1 MNLKTIATM
10 LLAGTTGPLT
20 SQPLETRDDLL
31 VGTLDNGLTY
41 MIKEHGNPENR
52 AALYLH
58 VSAGSLNETD
68 EIRGIAHYLEHMAFN
83 GSENFKPTEVVS
95 FFESMGLSFGRH
107 QNAFTSFDQTTYI
120 LNLPDA
126 ELETIDKAMLFFD
139 DVAGG
144 LSLLPEE
151 IEAERG
157 IIQEERR
164 TRLSPQQ
171 RVQEQLFEAIAP
183 GSTFGYRLP
192 IGTEE
197 TINSVQRDDFVEFYE
212 TYYVPSNMTL
222 IIAADRDAESIVPL
236 IEQYFGDEAKVERP
250 DDLPVGVTPYTEMRA
265 EVFTD
270 PELTNAQVQIIN
282 IREPM
287 PPVTTRQDMRRVLVE
302 NLASSVFNRRLQK
315 KINEGEMD
323 ILGSAAFVGDFFGA
337 MRVSWIQS
345 FGRPDTWRTQMEE
358 LTREFKRA
366 HLHGFSSRE
375 IEDARKAAIA
385 GAERYAEQEP
395 TLPATAILSSLNQQV
410 ANGDTVLSAAQQLEM
425 TREMVPTI
433 TDAEVNEWFTRL
445 YDDEKLMIALT
456 IPDHVEVPSES
467 ELLEMARA
475 DLSVTPEAESEDER
489 PESFMAS
496 LPAAGEVVE
505 IEKHEPTQIWSA
517 WLNNGVRAHYRFM
530 DKRKDNATV
539 TITLAGGRIRETA
552 ETHGLTDAAS
562 LAFSRPATRGLSSTN
577 VRDLLTGTKI
587 SVGGGSGGDTLTINV
602 SGNPAELETGMQL
615 AHLLLTEPVVEQVAL
630 DQWKET
636 QRQIIEQ
643 RKTQPLAQLQEI
655 LPRLMSPE
663 GEVRLLPITEDR
675 VEAITLADAQAWLEQ
690 TLDGAPI
697 EVSVVGDIAQDD
709 AMEVVARYIGSLPP
723 RDRISEA
730 TLDELRTIEHPEGP
744 LEASNYIETSTPVA
758 LAITGSF
765 GPDASNVR
773 DTRLI
778 GFATQILTT
787 RMIKEIR
794 ENEQLVYSISAQS
807 QPSTVYPDMGLIFA
821 AGPTNPGNE
830 TRLAGKIDDMFT
842 DFAENG
848 PSGEEV
854 EVARG
859 QIFNKIKEDTEQPGW
874 WTGQLS
880 AATYRGTS
888 LDDLA
893 NIEAAYGSFTADD
906 IRDAFARY
914 YTSANKMSVVVG
926 PKQAGETEGDSTGE

>member
-1 MNLKTIATM
+1 MNMNTLAMM
-10 LLAGTTGPLT
+10 LLAGSTL
-20 SQPLETRDDLL
+20 SAIAQPLETRDDLL
-31 VGTLDNGLTY
+31 VGTLDNGMTY

-52 AALYLH
+52 AGLYLH
-58 VSAGSLNETD
+58 ISSGSLNETD
-68 EIRGIAHYLEHMAFN
+68 TVRGIAHYLEHMAFN

-120 LNLPDA
+120 LSLPDA
-126 ELETIDKAMLFFD
+126 DLDTIDKGLLFFD

-151 IEAERG
+151 IESERG

-171 RVQEQLFEAIAP
+171 RVQEQFFEAIAP

-197 TINSVQRDDFVEFYE
+197 TIGSVQRDDFVKYYQ

-222 IIAADRDAESIVPL
+222 IVAADRDAESIVPL
-236 IEQYFGDEAKVERP
+236 IEQYFGDEPKVDRP
-250 DDLPVGVTPYTEMRA
+250 ADLPVGVTPYTEMRA

-270 PELTNAQVQIIN
+270 PELTNSQIQIIN

-287 PPVTTRQDMRRVLVE
+287 PPVTTREDMRRVLVE
-302 NLASSVFNRRLQK
+302 QLASSVFNRRLQK
-315 KINEGEMD
+315 KINEGELD

-337 MRVSWIQS
+337 MRVSWIQA

-358 LTREFKRA
+358 VTREFKRA
-366 HLHGFSSRE
+366 HVHGFSSRE
-375 IEDARKAAIA
+375 IEDARKALIS

-395 TLPATAILSSLNQQV
+395 TLPASAILSSLNQQV
-410 ANGDTVLSAAQQLEM
+410 ASGDTVLSAAQQLEM

-433 TDAEVNEWFTRL
+433 GDAEVNEWFRAL
-445 YDDEKLMIALT
+445 YDDEKVMVALT
-456 IPDHVEVPSES
+456 IPEHVDVPTEP

-475 DLSVTPEAESEDER
+475 DLSVTPEAEMEEDR
-489 PESFMAS
+489 PESFMAQ
-496 LPAAGEVVE
+496 LPAPGAVVE

-530 DKRKDNATV
+530 DKREDNATI
-539 TITLAGGRIRETA
+539 TITVAGGRISEAA
-552 ETHGLTDAAS
+552 ETHGLTEAAS
-562 LAFSRPATRGLSSTN
+562 LAFNRPATRTLSSTN
-577 VRDLLTGTKI
+577 VRDLLTGKKV
-587 SVGGGSGGDTLTINV
+587 SVGGGSGGDTMSITV
-602 SGNPAELETGMQL
+602 SGNPADLETGLQL
-615 AHLLLTEPVVEQVAL
+615 AHLLLTEPMIEQAAL
-630 DQWKET
+630 DQWKEN
-636 QRQIIEQ
+636 QRQAIEQ
-643 RKTQPLAQLQEI
+643 RKTQPIAQLQEI
-655 LPRLMSPE
+655 LPKLMSPE
-663 GEVRLLPITEDR
+663 GEVRLLPISGDR
-675 VEAITLADAQAWLEQ
+675 VEAITLSDAQAWLEQ
-690 TLDGAPI
+690 TLNGAPI
-697 EVSVVGDIAQDD
+697 EVSVVGDIEQDA
-709 AMEVVARYIGSLPP
+709 AMDLVARYIGSLPP
-723 RDRISEA
+723 RERISDA
-730 TLDELRTIEHPEGP
+730 TLDELRTITHPKGP
-744 LEASNYIETSTPVA
+744 LEAASYIETSTPVA

-778 GFATQILTT
+778 SFATQILTT

-807 QPSTVYPDMGLIFA
+807 QPSTVYADMGMIFA
-821 AGPTNPGNE
+821 AGPCNPGNE
-830 TRLAGKIDDMFT
+830 TRLADKIDEMFT
-842 DFAENG
+842 EFAENG

-874 WTGQLS
+874 WTGQMND
-880 AATYRGTS
+880 ATYRGAS

-893 NIEAAYGSFTADD
+893 NIEDAYGSFTADD

-914 YTSANKMSVVVG
+914 YTEDNKMSVVVG
-926 PKQAGETEGDSTGE
+926 PKSAEAPTDETSE

>member
-1 MNLKTIATM
+1 MNLKTLGT
-10 LLAGTTGPLT
+10 LLFAGTASTT
-20 SQPLETRDDLL
+20 IAQPLETRDDLL

-41 MIKEHGNPENR
+41 MIKEHGNPEDR

-68 EIRGIAHYLEHMAFN
+68 DVRGIAHYLEHMAFN
-83 GSENFKPTEVVS
+83 GSENFEPTEVVS

-126 ELETIDKAMLFFD
+126 ELDTIDKALLFFD

-144 LSLLPEE
+144 LSLIPEE
-151 IEAERG
+151 IDAERG

-197 TINSVQRDDFVEFYE
+197 TIDSVQRDDFVKFYE
-212 TYYVPSNMTL
+212 TFYTASNMTL
-222 IIAADRDAESIVPL
+222 IVAADREAESIVPM
-236 IEQYFGDEAKVERP
+236 IESYFGDLPKVDRP
-250 DDLPVGVTPYTEMRA
+250 DDLPVGVTPYTELRA

-270 PELTNAQVQIIN
+270 AELTNATIQIIN
-282 IREPM
+282 IREPQ
-287 PPVTTRQDMRRVLVE
+287 PPVTTREHMRRVLVE

-315 KINEGEMD
+315 KINEGQLDM
-323 ILGSAAFVGDFFGA
+323 LGSAAFVGDFFGA
-337 MRVSWIQS
+337 MRVSWIQA
-345 FGRPDTWRTQMEE
+345 FGRPDGWRTQLGD

-366 HLHGFSSRE
+366 HVHGFTARE
-375 IEDARKAAIA
+375 IEDARKATIA
-385 GAERYAEQEP
+385 GAERFAEQEP
-395 TLPATAILSSLNQQV
+395 TLPATAILSGLNQQV
-410 ANGDTVLSAAQQLEM
+410 ARGDTVLSAAQQLEM
-425 TREMVPTI
+425 TRAMIPTI
-433 TDAEVNEWFTRL
+433 TDEEVNEWFVRL
-445 YDDEKLMIALT
+445 YDDEKLMVAIS
-456 IPDHVEVPSES
+456 IPEHVDVPTES
-467 ELLEMARA
+467 ELLEIARA
-475 DLSVTPEAESEDER
+475 DLSVTPEAEAEEDR

-496 LPAAGEVVE
+496 LPAPGEVVE

-517 WLNNGVRAHYRFM
+517 WLNNGVRAHYRYM
-530 DKRKDNATV
+530 DKREDNATI
-539 TITLAGGRIRETA
+539 TITVAGGRIHETA

-562 LAFSRPATRGLSSTN
+562 LAFSRPATQRLSSTN
-577 VRDLLTGTKI
+577 VRDLLTGKKVN
-587 SVGGGSGGDTLTINV
+587 VGGGSGGDTMSIGV
-602 SGNPAELETGMQL
+602 SGNPADLEAGLQL
-615 AHLLLTEPVVEQVAL
+615 AHLLLTEPMIEQAAL
-630 DQWKET
+630 DQWKEN
-636 QRQIIEQ
+636 QRQAIEQ

-655 LPRLMSPE
+655 LPALMSPE
-663 GEVRLLPITEDR
+663 GEVRMLPITEDR
-675 VEAITLADAQAWLEQ
+675 VEAITLSDAQAWLEQ

-697 EVSVVGDIAQDD
+697 EVSVVGDIEQDAAMDLVAQY
-709 AMEVVARYIGSLPP
+709 VGSLPP
-723 RDRISEA
+723 RERISDA
-730 TLDELRTIEHPEGP
+730 TLDELRTITHPEGP
-744 LEASNYIETSTPVA
+744 LEASSYIETSTPVA

-765 GPDASNVR
+765 GPDISNVR

-794 ENEQLVYSISAQS
+794 EEAQLVYSISAQS
-807 QPSTVYPDMGLIFA
+807 QPSTVYADMGMIFA
-821 AGPTNPGNE
+821 AGPCNPGNE
-830 TRLAGKIDDMFT
+830 TTLAGKIDEMFS
-842 DFAENG
+842 DFAQNG

-859 QIFNKIKEDTEQPGW
+859 QIFNKINEDTEQPGW

-880 AATYRGTS
+880 DATYRGRS

-893 NIEAAYGSFTADD
+893 NMEDAYAAFTADE

-914 YTSANKMSVVVG
+914 YTDDNRMSVVVG
-926 PKQAGETEGDSTGE
+926 PKQADSDDQ